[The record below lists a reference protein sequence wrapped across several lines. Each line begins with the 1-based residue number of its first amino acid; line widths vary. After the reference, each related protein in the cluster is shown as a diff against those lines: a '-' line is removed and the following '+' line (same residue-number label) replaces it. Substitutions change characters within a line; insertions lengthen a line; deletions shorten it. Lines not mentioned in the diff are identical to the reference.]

1 VNLFDYVASVL
12 SYFIIAIPILAG
24 KYDELST
31 ADLASVISKVL
42 IFASQTQAR
51 YNSAANAVWF
61 PGMGLHSHTI

>member
-1 VNLFDYVASVL
+1 MNLFDYVASVL

-42 IFASQTQAR
+42 IFCLPNPSSVQQCRQRRLVPRNGIA
-51 YNSAANAVWF
+51 
-61 PGMGLHSHTI
+61 